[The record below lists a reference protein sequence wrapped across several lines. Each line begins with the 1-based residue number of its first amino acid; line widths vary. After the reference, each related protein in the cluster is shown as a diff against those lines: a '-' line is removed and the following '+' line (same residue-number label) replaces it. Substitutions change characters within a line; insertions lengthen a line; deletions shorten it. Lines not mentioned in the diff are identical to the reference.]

1 MALATASAIIARR
14 CYQSKIARMVSKT
27 ARAVAGGAL
36 FIVLC
41 ACNAAPVPTPTPT
54 STTAPTALPTPEP
67 TLAPAPTDTPQPQA
81 EATAEASPSPATAA
95 GAAQDFAPAQRSVWN
110 TTIGPDQMTGD
121 CAKGS
126 VLPVYGLVQI
136 TPGEG
141 SMEWK
146 NQEPTPYLMQRLATN
161 QYQYAGPNSINDG
174 VVTMT
179 LTFVDDKNLTM
190 VREFTANAEPGCTH
204 KHDYAGVF
212 QWFR

>member
-1 MALATASAIIARR
+1 MS
-14 CYQSKIARMVSKT
+14 
-27 ARAVAGGAL
+27 G
-36 FIVLC
+36 
-41 ACNAAPVPTPTPT
+41 
-54 STTAPTALPTPEP
+54 E
-67 TLAPAPTDTPQPQA
+67 
-81 EATAEASPSPATAA
+81 
-95 GAAQDFAPAQRSVWN
+95 
-110 TTIGPDQMTGD
+110 

-141 SMEWK
+141 GLEWK

-179 LTFVDDKNLTM
+179 LTFVDDKTLTM
-190 VREFTANAEPGCTH
+190 VREFTASAEPGCTH

>member
-1 MALATASAIIARR
+1 
-14 CYQSKIARMVSKT
+14 MVSKT

-36 FIVLC
+36 LIALC
-41 ACNAAPVPTPTPT
+41 ACNAAPVPTPT
-54 STTAPTALPTPEP
+54 STTAPTAQPEP
-67 TLAPAPTDTPQPQA
+67 TPAPTTAPTLAPTDTPQPQA
-81 EATAEASPSPATAA
+81 EATAEASPSPTADA

-110 TTIGPDQMTGD
+110 TTIGQDQMRGD

-141 SMEWK
+141 SLEWK

-179 LTFVDDKNLTM
+179 LTFVDEKTLTM
-190 VREFTANAEPGCTH
+190 VREFTASAEPNCTH
-204 KHDYAGVF
+204 THDYAGVF